1 MVNVRFELTH
11 GGYFRENNIR
21 DLERL
26 VELGLVG
33 IDDLTKQAVDFVNNE
48 FFGRVRVEYYAGHI
62 IYGENPGRILE
73 ARRQVLNQYGQ
84 VKPDFPT
91 LDRVISKI
99 YGIQSYPIDT
109 AIRTL
114 FAEEFNRVASN
125 LQALH
130 RELLDE
136 TMRVMA
142 ADIHIE
148 RTRNLMMPPYE
159 PQYFFT
165 NTDPII

>member
-11 GGYFRENNIR
+11 GGYIRENNIR

-33 IDDLTKQAVDFVNNE
+33 IEDLTKQAVDFVSNE

-62 IYGENPGRILE
+62 IYGENYGKILD
-73 ARRQVLNQYGQ
+73 ARRQVLNQYGHA
-84 VKPDFPT
+84 KPDFPT
-91 LDRVISKI
+91 LDRVISKV
-99 YGIQSYPIDT
+99 YGVHSYPINT
-109 AIRTL
+109 AIGAL
-114 FAEEFNRVASN
+114 FAEEFNKITSN

-136 TMRVMA
+136 NVRVMA
-142 ADIHIE
+142 SDIHVE
-148 RTRNLMMPPYE
+148 RMRNLMMPPYE

-165 NTDPII
+165 NTDPIV